1 MNEQE
6 QYEAIK
12 FINRQERLIKSIE
25 NKQAIEHQLEQISQL
40 VNKLEKHLE
49 ERGIIWVQE
58 IKFEL

>member
-49 ERGIIWVQE
+49 ERRII
-58 IKFEL
+58 